1 MSSVGCGRIA
11 VEMIKRAAETIDKKI
26 LNMFNHIAETADK
39 QGQLDTIYSNHS
51 KNVEKSNDHQQT
63 CNH

>member
-1 MSSVGCGRIA
+1 
-11 VEMIKRAAETIDKKI
+11 MIKRAAETIDKKI

-39 QGQLDTIYSNHS
+39 QGKSDTIYSNHS

-63 CNH
+63 FNQ

>member
-39 QGQLDTIYSNHS
+39 QGKSDTIYSNHS

-63 CNH
+63 FNQ